1 MFNKF
6 YKENKGDKIW
16 WLDNF
21 DTEGE
26 FVFSFNR
33 IKTFNLFRDYPWKL
47 TEEQKR
53 IFDEEQPFWADYFSD
68 RTEKGK
74 G

>member
-1 MFNKF
+1 MFNRF
-6 YKENKGDKIW
+6 YKENEGDRIW
-16 WLDNF
+16 WLDN
-21 DTEGE
+21 DGTEGE

-53 IFDEEQPFWADYFSD
+53 IFDEEQPFWADFFSD
-68 RTEKGK
+68 RRMDD
-74 G
+74 